1 MSAIDWLVF
10 FAFLGYVVWD
20 GARRRTKTNDLEG
33 YYAGGRKI
41 PWWAA
46 GLSIMATQASAITV
60 IGTTGQG
67 HDGGMEFVQS
77 YFGLPFAMVLLC
89 IFLVPYF
96 RSRNVLTPYELLEDR
111 FGPASRTLASLIF
124 LCSRCLALGAVIY
137 APSVAL
143 SAVLGVNTMLAVF
156 LIGALTTTYTM
167 LGGVSAVIWTDVK
180 QMAVIL
186 VGLVIVFVMLLRDL
200 LPEFGSFQ
208 TMLEVAGAADKLGAV
223 EITPAHDGLLPRT
236 HAEVAAGEG
245 APSFW
250 EEKYNV
256 WAGLFG
262 GLFLHLS
269 YFGCDNSQA
278 QRLLTSPDADQSKKS
293 LLMSAFA
300 KVPMQGFILL
310 IGVLMWLFYATHEQP
325 MLFKPDHVAKAE
337 SPALAPQVAQLQAR
351 FDDAHDERKAA
362 MLALAA
368 RDDRPAESLAATARY
383 QRAVRDLDEVR
394 REARILVGG
403 KVDGDGAPR
412 DDKDTNNIFCRYVLD
427 QLPPILLGL
436 IIAAIFAAAMS
447 SIDSVL
453 NALSGATVVDVYRR
467 WVRPDASD
475 AQSLRVG
482 RYVTLFWGVTAT
494 FTALFF
500 AGGGSIIEMIN
511 RVGSWF
517 YGSLLGIFVMALFF
531 RRAGDLAG
539 ALGLCG
545 GMAAVVLVHNTVKVQ
560 FLWYNVVGL
569 AGVLVVGG
577 LTALVATRR

>member
-1 MSAIDWLVF
+1 MS
-10 FAFLGYVVWD
+10 
-20 GARRRTKTNDLEG
+20 
-33 YYAGGRKI
+33 
-41 PWWAA
+41 
-46 GLSIMATQASAITV
+46 
-60 IGTTGQG
+60 
-67 HDGGMEFVQS
+67 
-77 YFGLPFAMVLLC
+77 
-89 IFLVPYF
+89 
-96 RSRNVLTPYELLEDR
+96 RS
-111 FGPASRTLASLIF
+111 LASLIF

-143 SAVLGVNTMLAVF
+143 SAILGIDTMLAVF
-156 LIGALTTTYTM
+156 LIGGLTTAYTL

-186 VGLVIVFVMLLRDL
+186 VGLVVVFVMLLVDL
-200 LPEFGSFQ
+200 LPEFGS
-208 TMLEVAGAADKLGAV
+208 LSKLLDVAGAADKLSALEV
-223 EITPAHDGLLPRT
+223 TPEHEGLLPRT
-236 HAEVAAGEG
+236 HAQVAQGAG

-278 QRLLTSPDADQSKKS
+278 QRLLTSPDADQSRKS
-293 LLMSAFA
+293 LLMSAFV

-310 IGVLMWLFYATHEQP
+310 LGVLMWLFYATNEQP
-325 MLFKPDHVAKAE
+325 MLFKPDHVRAAAQPE
-337 SPALAPQVAQLQAR
+337 LAPRVERLQAR
-351 FDDAHDERKAA
+351 FDDAHAERKAS

-368 RDDRPAESLAATARY
+368 RDDRPAQSLAATTRY
-383 QRAVRDLDEVR
+383 QRAVAEVAAVR
-394 REARILVGG
+394 REARALVGG
-403 KVDGDGAPR
+403 RRDAAGAPL

-427 QLPPILLGL
+427 EMPPVLLGL

-453 NALSGATVVDVYRR
+453 NALSGATVVDIYRR
-467 WVRPDASD
+467 WVRPDATD

-482 RYVTLFWGVTAT
+482 RFVTLFWGVVAT

-531 RRAGDLAG
+531 RRAGDTAG

-545 GMAAVVLVHNTVKVQ
+545 GMGAVLLVHNVFKIQ

-569 AGVLVVGG
+569 LGVLVIGG
-577 LTALVATRR
+577 LTSLLARRR